1 MNIEANSIHVF
12 MHQCRMSQGC
22 AVMTQGRGRLKVA
35 GGYSKGWAFQL
46 PRVIEG
52 GVGVNDSR
60 EFEFYPGVALAARGG
75 WALHQGQVV

>member
-1 MNIEANSIHVF
+1 MTFRCGV
-12 MHQCRMSQGC
+12 
-22 AVMTQGRGRLKVA
+22 VMFHFVLVLVDQIGSWGLGRG
-35 GGYSKGWAFQL
+35 AFQL

>member
-1 MNIEANSIHVF
+1 MKKVIFRKFEIVPLLRH
-12 MHQCRMSQGC
+12 C
-22 AVMTQGRGRLKVA
+22 AP
-35 GGYSKGWAFQL
+35 FQL

>member
-1 MNIEANSIHVF
+1 MAQKLNSFKSLGKHY
-12 MHQCRMSQGC
+12 MLLPS
-22 AVMTQGRGRLKVA
+22 
-35 GGYSKGWAFQL
+35 FQL

-75 WALHQGQVV
+75 WALHRGQVV

>member
-1 MNIEANSIHVF
+1 MGGPVDWE
-12 MHQCRMSQGC
+12 
-22 AVMTQGRGRLKVA
+22 GRA
-35 GGYSKGWAFQL
+35 DWGGGVDWGGPFQL

>member
-1 MNIEANSIHVF
+1 MMME
-12 MHQCRMSQGC
+12 
-22 AVMTQGRGRLKVA
+22 
-35 GGYSKGWAFQL
+35 AFQL

-75 WALHQGQVV
+75 GLYTRAKWCKAHLAPV